1 MLEGSKQQKFDVVSA
16 KVVLKPFVAKF
27 EHRVSDL
34 EQVFNACFIEREQ
47 TCLISGADE
56 PIYLPWSAERAIA
69 EIHSTKDYFASALH
83 EIAHW
88 CIAGAERRK
97 LEDYGYWYEPDGRS
111 EQTQRLF
118 EQVEYQPQALEWIFT
133 RACQAPFRL
142 SVDNV
147 NQPDV
152 GASDNFI
159 TTVTAQAKR
168 YIKEGLP
175 ARAQCFLDALIAHYQ
190 TPSQYFSAES
200 FQEHLLR

>member
-1 MLEGSKQQKFDVVSA
+1 MLDRWSGPPQQA
-16 KVVLKPFVAKF
+16 AGAVAANTYVADY
-27 EHRVSDL
+27 EHRVSEL
-34 EQVFNACFIEREQ
+34 EQIFNGCFVEREK
-47 TCLISGADE
+47 TCLRSGADE
-56 PIYLPWSAERAIA
+56 PIYLPWSAERDVA

-111 EQTQRLF
+111 EHTQRLF
-118 EQVEYQPQALEWIFT
+118 EQVEYQPQALEWILT

-147 NQPDV
+147 NQPEV
-152 GASDNFI
+152 GASDHFI
-159 TTVTAQAKR
+159 SAVTAQAKR
-168 YIKEGLP
+168 YIAQGLP
-175 ARAQCFLDALIAHYQ
+175 VRAQYFLNALLDHYQ
-190 TPSQYFSAES
+190 TPREHLSAES